1 MCNETTKERIVTF
14 HKWKWGRM
22 GWGGGVGIIVMLLAA
37 CQSSSVAE
45 KKKAKAEQPAAVVEL
60 PPPAPVATMPLLPPP
75 PPPAPTALD
84 LKLDSQAAAYT
95 SDKAQVGTLFYA
107 IGKAYKVNI
116 NVEQGIPDTYQ
127 EHFNGGTLREL
138 IQGIVNANDLYTEQV
153 DGTLYVKK
161 TKVAFYSV
169 DFPNIKRESSSET
182 SVSLDPP
189 VNNGTTTNNNV
200 GGVLGAQTTTQTN
213 QAGNQSNGGGGTTS
227 FEVTEKSGDGPWAAL
242 KDEIQTQAVAGEK
255 ISINPS
261 IGRIMVSST
270 VQRQELWKQYFDDWN
285 QRMNYQV
292 AVEITLHELQLNDAF
307 SLGVDWT
314 QVQTAISAGG
324 GTSAS
329 FSTNTAFSS
338 ISGTALPASTL
349 LGNFST
355 GKIAAAV
362 KALQEQGTMKLVTN
376 GSIRLLNNQKGFIK
390 VGDDKTFFSLSQTT
404 SLSTTGTASG
414 IGTGTINTYSQLRQ
428 TIGFVTPV
436 TVHVG
441 SDRRITIDLE
451 PARTQLNGTDT
462 SPDGTQTAPDV
473 NSSSLGTIIRLK
485 DGESTMIGGLVQTL
499 RSGQT
504 NSLPFLGNIPLL
516 GDLAKTDA
524 TNNTRTELL
533 ITVSAHII
541 P

>member
-1 MCNETTKERIVTF
+1 MALAGLGSAYVAPLVHPAVIGRDNPVLIDLRRKNSDLQGFTVEREKDAEGRLAFYRRQNWSENGFKLWADTNVRGTAGWILNDLGPADLKHVTC
-14 HKWKWGRM
+14 
-22 GWGGGVGIIVMLLAA
+22 LLYT
-37 CQSSSVAE
+37 S
-45 KKKAKAEQPAAVVEL
+45 KKAKAEQPAPVVEL
-60 PPPAPVATMPLLPPP
+60 PPSAPVAAMPLLPPP

-362 KALQEQGTMKLVTN
+362 KALQEQGTMKLVC
-376 GSIRLLNNQKGFIK
+376 LLY
-390 VGDDKTFFSLSQTT
+390 T
-404 SLSTTGTASG
+404 S
-414 IGTGTINTYSQLRQ
+414 RC
-428 TIGFVTPV
+428 V
-436 TVHVG
+436 
-441 SDRRITIDLE
+441 
-451 PARTQLNGTDT
+451 
-462 SPDGTQTAPDV
+462 
-473 NSSSLGTIIRLK
+473 
-485 DGESTMIGGLVQTL
+485 
-499 RSGQT
+499 
-504 NSLPFLGNIPLL
+504 
-516 GDLAKTDA
+516 
-524 TNNTRTELL
+524 
-533 ITVSAHII
+533 
-541 P
+541 

>member
-14 HKWKWGRM
+14 KPLRWRWI
-22 GWGGGVGIIVMLLAA
+22 GWGGGVAIFVMLLAA
-37 CQSSSVAE
+37 CQSSSVAQ
-45 KKKAKAEQPAAVVEL
+45 KKKAAQPAPVVEA
-60 PPPAPVATMPLLPPP
+60 PPPAPVATTPLPPPP

-84 LKLDSQAAAYT
+84 VKLDSQAAAYT

-107 IGKAYKVNI
+107 IGKAYKINI

-138 IQGIVNANDLYTEQV
+138 VQGIVNANDLYTEQV

-161 TKVAFYSV
+161 TKIAFYSV

-213 QAGNQSNGGGGTTS
+213 QAGNQNNGGGGTTS
-227 FEVTEKSGDGPWAAL
+227 FQVTEKSGDGPWAAL

-261 IGRIMVSST
+261 IGRIMVTST
-270 VQRQELWKQYFDDWN
+270 VKRQELWKQYFDDWN
-285 QRMNYQV
+285 QRMNCQV
-292 AVEITLHELQLNDAF
+292 AVEVTLHELQLNDAF
-307 SLGVDWT
+307 KLGVDWT

-324 GTSAS
+324 GTSGS
-329 FSTNTAFSS
+329 FSTNTG
-338 ISGTALPASTL
+338 ISAINGTALPASMFF
-349 LGNFST
+349 GNFST

-362 KALQEQGTMKLVTN
+362 QALQAQGTMKLVTN